1 MTQDYKQ
8 VAANKAKSLREKIPA
23 EWILKQVPTADEE
36 PNADEY
42 LNRILP
48 QDEVEITSKNA
59 SELLELQKVGQ
70 LSAYDITH
78 AFCHRSALLHQL
90 TNCCSEIFYD
100 LAFQRAREL
109 DAYFLQ
115 NKKLVGRL
123 HGIPISL
130 KDQINLPGITTAIGF
145 VAPHISKEFEKKI
158 THRNSENDISLIAK
172 ILQNEGAVFYVKT
185 TVPMAMFGGETSSNL
200 GETYNSLDRHMS
212 CGGSSGGE
220 GALIGGGGSII
231 GLGTDIG
238 GSIRI
243 PSYVHGLYGLRA
255 SSNRFPYLDIA
266 NSYPNQIAVCS
277 VVGPICKNIDDLI
290 LVSSII
296 LGDPLCDIDPKH
308 VPLKWDDSKL
318 SSNNKIKV
326 GFLKWDGE
334 ILPHP
339 PITNNIEKLKGT
351 LSKLGTDF
359 ECVDLDE
366 KEVPVKLSTL
376 GKLLLSLYS
385 ADNFE
390 EMEDFCKLSGEPFS
404 KLFQQCFVRPGKVD
418 TVSDFEEKAG
428 LKYEYQQKFDKIF
441 DGIDCFIMPS
451 YSTVCWKQG
460 ESDKIAN
467 FYTRALNVL
476 DYTAMTFPVG
486 KVTKEDTGFA
496 RSEFR
501 NPMDEKNWKYFNL
514 DDQLGKTVSL
524 QLVCR
529 RYHEEQCCAV
539 VKKIRDSLEKAI

>member
-8 VAANKAKSLREKIPA
+8 VAAQKAQSLLEKIPS
-23 EWILKQVPTADEE
+23 EWILAQVPSADEE
-36 PNADEY
+36 PNAEEY
-42 LNRILP
+42 LNRVLP
-48 QDEVEITSKNA
+48 SEEVEITSKSA
-59 SELLELQKVGQ
+59 AELLRLQEVGQ
-70 LSAYDITH
+70 LSAYDIAY

-90 TNCCSEIFYD
+90 TNCCTEIFFD
-100 LAFQRAREL
+100 LAFQRAKEL

-115 NKKLVGRL
+115 NKKLIGKL

-130 KDQINLPGITTAIGF
+130 KDQINLPGITTAIGYI
-145 VAPHISKEFEKKI
+145 APHISKEFEKKI
-158 THRNSENDISLIAK
+158 THRSSENDMSLIAK
-172 ILQNEGAVFYVKT
+172 ILQDEGAVFYVKT

-200 GETYNSLDRHMS
+200 GDTYNSLDRHMA

-220 GALIGGGGSII
+220 GALIGAGGSII

-266 NSYPNQIAVCS
+266 NSYPNQLGVCS

-290 LVSSII
+290 LVSSVI
-296 LGDPLCDIDPKH
+296 LGDPLCSVDPRH
-308 VPLKWDDSKL
+308 IPLKWDNSKL
-318 SSNNKIKV
+318 VGQSKIKI

-339 PITNNIEKLKGT
+339 PILNNIEKLKET
-351 LSKLGTDF
+351 LCKSDSVF
-359 ECVDLDE
+359 DCIDIDE
-366 KEVPVKLSTL
+366 QKIPVKLSTL

-385 ADNFE
+385 TDNFD
-390 EMEDFCKLSGEPFS
+390 EMEEFCKLSGEPFS

-418 TVSDFEEKAG
+418 TVSDFANKVG
-428 LKYEYQQKFDKIF
+428 LKYEYQVKFDEIF
-441 DGIDCFIMPS
+441 QDIDCFIMPT

-460 ESDKIAN
+460 ESDQIAN

-486 KVTKEDTGFA
+486 KVDQNDTGYTRDNFTN
-496 RSEFR
+496 S
-501 NPMDEKNWKYFNL
+501 MDEKNWKYFNL
-514 DDQLGKTVSL
+514 DDQLGKPVSL
-524 QLVCR
+524 QLVCK
-529 RYHEEQCCAV
+529 RYHEEQCCAL
-539 VKKIRDSLEKAI
+539 VKKIRDIIERTA